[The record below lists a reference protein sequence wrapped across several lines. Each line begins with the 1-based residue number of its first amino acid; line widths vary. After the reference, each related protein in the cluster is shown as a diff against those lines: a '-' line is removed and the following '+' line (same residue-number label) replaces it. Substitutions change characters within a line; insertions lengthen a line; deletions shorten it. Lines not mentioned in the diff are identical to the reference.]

1 MTKNDETETKLI
13 GKMLFV
19 FCLLITVFCL
29 IIPCNA
35 AILTEYREMNT
46 NSSIHII
53 TETDLSLN
61 YSVLVDNEKLEYI
74 PAFDIIK
81 TGLESNTEHTI
92 LIINDNG
99 QMQTIVTKTL
109 ESKKQPFYM
118 QFGITGIFALCL
130 ILIVIGYLIP
140 MIQLLAIPI
149 EFVGFIHAINDQSAF
164 STLIFVIMIVVSCL
178 IYAYYGNREIL
189 RK

>member
-1 MTKNDETETKLI
+1 MSKNEVTETKLI
-13 GKMLFV
+13 GKMIFT
-19 FCLLITVFCL
+19 FCLLIAVFSL
-29 IIPCNA
+29 IVPCNA
-35 AILTEYREMNT
+35 VILTEYREINT

-92 LIINDNG
+92 LIISDNG

-109 ESKKQPFYM
+109 ETKKQPFYM
-118 QFGITGIFALCL
+118 QFGITGIFILCL

-140 MIQLLAIPI
+140 MIELLAIPI

-164 STLIFVIMIVVSCL
+164 STLIFVIMIVLSCL